1 MLSIEG
7 NFGRT
12 LPTGSASQSNIYDRL
27 FSSPLRGDLL
37 LLLLLLLFL
46 KEKIRIRGFFQ
57 YCSRFGRNSCAHLN
71 SLSLFRDKEISWG
84 RGRKKWRKLRDL
96 THPFVHIWLDS

>member
-37 LLLLLLLFL
+37 LLLLLLFL
-46 KEKIRIRGFFQ
+46 KETIRIRGFFQ
-57 YCSRFGRNSCAHLN
+57 YCSRFGRIVVRTSTLSLSSAIRKYRGGGGGGEKNGESCA
-71 SLSLFRDKEISWG
+71 I
-84 RGRKKWRKLRDL
+84 
-96 THPFVHIWLDS
+96 

>member
-46 KEKIRIRGFFQ
+46 KETIRIRGFFQ
-57 YCSRFGRNSCAHLN
+57 YCSRFGRIVVRTSTLSLSSEIRKYRGGGGGGEKNGESCA
-71 SLSLFRDKEISWG
+71 I
-84 RGRKKWRKLRDL
+84 
-96 THPFVHIWLDS
+96 

>member
-37 LLLLLLLFL
+37 LLLLLLFL

-71 SLSLFRDKEISWG
+71 SLSLSSEIRKY
-84 RGRKKWRKLRDL
+84 RGGGGGGEKNGESCA
-96 THPFVHIWLDS
+96 I

>member
-37 LLLLLLLFL
+37 LLLLLLFL
-46 KEKIRIRGFFQ
+46 KETIRIRGFFQ
-57 YCSRFGRNSCAHLN
+57 YCSRFGRIVVRTSTLSLSSETRKYRGGGSEKNGESCA
-71 SLSLFRDKEISWG
+71 I
-84 RGRKKWRKLRDL
+84 
-96 THPFVHIWLDS
+96 